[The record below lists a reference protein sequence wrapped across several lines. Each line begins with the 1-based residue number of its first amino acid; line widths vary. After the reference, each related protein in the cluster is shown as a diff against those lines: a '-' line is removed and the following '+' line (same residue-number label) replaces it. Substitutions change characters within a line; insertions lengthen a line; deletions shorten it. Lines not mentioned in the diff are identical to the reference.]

1 MASTSSEKEAREDHT
16 LEMREEAK
24 EMRMERQLAE
34 KTVRRTS
41 NMKTHSK
48 NIFKSV
54 SMEYHQ
60 SFELELV
67 DYIELEAAAK
77 LELSLLPF

>member
-41 NMKTHSK
+41 NMKTTLKTHFQSTYFGPW
-48 NIFKSV
+48 NIISP
-54 SMEYHQ
+54 
-60 SFELELV
+60 FELEACGL
-67 DYIELEAAAK
+67 
-77 LELSLLPF
+77 

>member
-1 MASTSSEKEAREDHT
+1 MASTSSEKKEAREDHT

-41 NMKTHSK
+41 NMKTHTILKTHFQSTYFGPW
-48 NIFKSV
+48 NIISP
-54 SMEYHQ
+54 
-60 SFELELV
+60 FELEACGL
-67 DYIELEAAAK
+67 
-77 LELSLLPF
+77 

>member
-41 NMKTHSK
+41 NMNAHYSENTFSK
-48 NIFKSV
+48 YIFW
-54 SMEYHQ
+54 SMEHHQ
-60 SFELELV
+60 SF
-67 DYIELEAAAK
+67 
-77 LELSLLPF
+77 

>member
-41 NMKTHSK
+41 NMKTLKTHFQSTYFGPW
-48 NIFKSV
+48 NIISP
-54 SMEYHQ
+54 
-60 SFELELV
+60 FELEACGL
-67 DYIELEAAAK
+67 
-77 LELSLLPF
+77 

>member
-24 EMRMERQLAE
+24 EMRMEQQLAE

-41 NMKTHSK
+41 NMKTRRTLTLPKTFSILTENHLFSAH
-48 NIFKSV
+48 FK
-54 SMEYHQ
+54 
-60 SFELELV
+60 
-67 DYIELEAAAK
+67 K
-77 LELSLLPF
+77 LPYQVQTV

>member
-34 KTVRRTS
+34 KTVRRPS
-41 NMKTHSK
+41 NMKTHTILKTHFQSTYFGPW
-48 NIFKSV
+48 NIISPFK
-54 SMEYHQ
+54 
-60 SFELELV
+60 
-67 DYIELEAAAK
+67 LEACG
-77 LELSLLPF
+77 L

>member
-41 NMKTHSK
+41 NTTLKTHFQSTYFGPW
-48 NIFKSV
+48 NIISP
-54 SMEYHQ
+54 
-60 SFELELV
+60 FELEACGL
-67 DYIELEAAAK
+67 
-77 LELSLLPF
+77 

>member
-41 NMKTHSK
+41 NMNSENTFSK
-48 NIFKSV
+48 YIFW
-54 SMEYHQ
+54 SMEHHQ
-60 SFELELV
+60 SF
-67 DYIELEAAAK
+67 
-77 LELSLLPF
+77 